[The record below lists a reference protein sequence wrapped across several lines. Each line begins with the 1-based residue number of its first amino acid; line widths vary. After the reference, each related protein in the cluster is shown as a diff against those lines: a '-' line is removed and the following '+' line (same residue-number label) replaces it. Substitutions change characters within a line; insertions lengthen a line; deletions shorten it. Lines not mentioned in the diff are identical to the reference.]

1 MDNIILN
8 PYRFLGL
15 YANSPTKD
23 RVANHSRLNAFLR
36 VGKTITFP
44 LDLPGLLP
52 PLERT
57 PETMADADAKLT
69 LPKDQ
74 FRYAQF
80 WFIKA
85 TSLDDIAFNHLFAG
99 DIENALFIWAK
110 KENAS
115 SLQNRLVCAL
125 IKEDYATA
133 LPLAEKLYSS
143 YSADFI
149 QLILGDTTAAMDEN
163 PAYNFLDNLV
173 SKENTKQLFIT
184 NNDWKNHRLEQSVKP
199 LLETIQSAIEIAKTS
214 RSKGATARLAAGQKL
229 MTGTRSALLQLK
241 EILPGNDLQ
250 YRMIADKL
258 GQEILQCGI
267 DYFNDSEEPDAAHK
281 AMTLQAY
288 AQSIV
293 VGSMAKERCK
303 ENVNILNK
311 IIAELPPQEILTEC
325 QAIKKEIQRYKQLPE
340 LICHAKTLL
349 ENTRPHLINIKS
361 KLGSYNEYYIKIST
375 SIAMA
380 ALHNIIE
387 EVNNVQKEPT
397 IDVGGRQIPISAL
410 MDPKDR
416 MNKIKNTLQSAW
428 QTILMIDALDM
439 DPQIKN
445 DRYNTNRTILK
456 GMCLQVRVSTSNQQ
470 RAPIFKDVKNIE
482 TLVGK
487 YQQHTQHKS
496 TNYTQPSKNKDNSV
510 QIGWTVISAVLFLIF
525 IIIIFSVISSA
536 F

>member
-1 MDNIILN
+1 MGLHDVGLNYHSFQSCVSLRPSSCGKYSYKPDFVVGDEDQSIYSWRGANIDNLFN
-8 PYRFLGL
+8 F
-15 YANSPTKD
+15 TKD
-23 RVANHSRLNAFLR
+23 FSNCKILKLERNYRSTKNILKRANMLIKNNSNRLDKQLYTENEEGSEISYTSLTTEADEADFVIRKINMLLNSGVPHKEIAILMRLNALSRPFEDRLLAYNIPYR
-36 VGKTITFP
+36 IYGGFKFYERAEIKNVLAYLVAVANP
-44 LDLPGLLP
+44 LDNNNIA
-52 PLERT
+52 RIINF
-57 PETMADADAKLT
+57 
-69 LPKDQ
+69 PKRKIGDSS
-74 FRYAQF
+74 
-80 WFIKA
+80 IKKM
-85 TSLDDIAFNHLFAG
+85 
-99 DIENALFIWAK
+99 E
-110 KENAS
+110 EVAS
-115 SLQNRLVCAL
+115 QYSVCL
-125 IKEDYATA
+125 KTV
-133 LPLAEKLYSS
+133 
-143 YSADFI
+143 
-149 QLILGDTTAAMDEN
+149 ILGCEN
-163 PAYNFLDNLV
+163 FPELPNSL
-173 SKENTKQLFIT
+173 K
-184 NNDWKNHRLEQSVKP
+184 
-199 LLETIQSAIEIAKTS
+199 
-214 RSKGATARLAAGQKL
+214 QKL
-229 MTGTRSALLQLK
+229 MPL
-241 EILPGNDLQ
+241 
-250 YRMIADKL
+250 
-258 GQEILQCGI
+258 
-267 DYFNDSEEPDAAHK
+267 
-281 AMTLQAY
+281 
-288 AQSIV
+288 
-293 VGSMAKERCK
+293 
-303 ENVNILNK
+303 
-311 IIAELPPQEILTEC
+311 
-325 QAIKKEIQRYKQLPE
+325 
-340 LICHAKTLL
+340 KTLL